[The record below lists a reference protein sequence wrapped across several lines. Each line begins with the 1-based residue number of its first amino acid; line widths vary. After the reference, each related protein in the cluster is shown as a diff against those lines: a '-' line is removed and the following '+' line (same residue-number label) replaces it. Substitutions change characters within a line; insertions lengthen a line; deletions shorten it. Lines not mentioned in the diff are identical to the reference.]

1 MDDALTTAFRDASEF
16 LVKSVRLVP
25 DDAWDGP
32 GLGSWTVRELV
43 AHANRGQTTIEEY
56 LLRPREPEPPGS
68 AYFTEEAVA
77 ARGREAVLA
86 LGDDPAEAVA
96 ATSRAVTALVE
107 NTPADATIGSP
118 ARTMTLADYLPSRIV
133 ELTVHGLD
141 ITSAIGADLS
151 VPATAMRVSLGFVA
165 RLAARKSGQ
174 DVLFALTGRSALP
187 EGYSVF

>member
-1 MDDALTTAFRDASEF
+1 MDDVLTTTFRDASEF

-25 DDAWDGP
+25 DDAWDAP

-107 NTPADATIGSP
+107 NTPPDATIGSP

-141 ITSAIGADLS
+141 IARAVGADLS
-151 VPATAMRVSLGFVA
+151 APATALRVSLGFVA

-174 DVLFALTGRSALP
+174 EVLFALTGRSALP